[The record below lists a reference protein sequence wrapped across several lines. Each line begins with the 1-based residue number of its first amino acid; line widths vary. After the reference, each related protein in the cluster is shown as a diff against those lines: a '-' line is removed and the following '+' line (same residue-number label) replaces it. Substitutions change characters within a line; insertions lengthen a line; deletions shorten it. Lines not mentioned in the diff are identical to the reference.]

1 MVGVILGVFHNLRS
15 GWIVGK
21 LGGTRGV
28 RDPLGSGHF
37 TNRQESS
44 LVLRP
49 QPAWV
54 QIPAPPFPSW
64 VTVGKSLFHFMPQF
78 SLLYNK
84 DNNST
89 EPSKGCEDEMN

>member
-1 MVGVILGVFHNLRS
+1 MVGVILSIFHNPRS
-15 GWIVGK
+15 GWIVRK

-28 RDPLGSGHF
+28 TDPLGSGHL
-37 TNRQESS
+37 TNWQESS

-54 QIPAPPFPSW
+54 QTPALPFPSW
-64 VTVGKSLFHFMPQF
+64 VTVGKSLFHFMPQV

-89 EPSKGCEDEMN
+89 EPSKGCEDETN